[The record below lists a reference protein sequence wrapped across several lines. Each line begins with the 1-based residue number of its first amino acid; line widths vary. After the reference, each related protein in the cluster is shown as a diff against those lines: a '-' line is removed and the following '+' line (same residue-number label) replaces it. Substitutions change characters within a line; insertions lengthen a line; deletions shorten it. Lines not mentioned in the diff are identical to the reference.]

1 MYTTRRRRV
10 PGGWQPLPVVQWADK
25 PKRSLLDE
33 PVPLDQPNMQHRLL
47 REVGVIYPSQ
57 GPTGGAR
64 GCPYPVAHLKLPRRP
79 RREVGV
85 FYASK
90 APAGRPRGTRARGNT
105 RLRRMG
111 GEQTLVGAS
120 DLGSKLWAGATACWL
135 IRQPNAAQN
144 LPRQPRY
151 AAYPSRGRAAATID
165 SSGAALISPRV
176 VAANSSRQT
185 GKNKKQ
191 WTREATPP
199 SRAPWA
205 ARTR

>member
-1 MYTTRRRRV
+1 MVYTTRRRRV
-10 PGGWQPLPVVQWADK
+10 PGGWQPLPVVQRADK

-135 IRQPNAAQN
+135 IRQPNAAQK
-144 LPRQPRY
+144 PAE
-151 AAYPSRGRAAATID
+151 AAPVRGVPVARSRCRD
-165 SSGAALISPRV
+165 NR
-176 VAANSSRQT
+176 
-185 GKNKKQ
+185 
-191 WTREATPP
+191 
-199 SRAPWA
+199 
-205 ARTR
+205 